1 MLAIVAIVVVG
12 VVSPP
17 RATATASSRPR
28 HSARPATG
36 ERLALRRKRR
46 RRTSSSSSS
55 SFEGAQIFEQ
65 SCVVVAMF
73 DGRRR
78 RDAPATT
85 TTRERMR
92 ETATAATRGD
102 AVAAIGA
109 LVSASER
116 LAVTE
121 CVEGGRRR
129 RDLVRVE
136 VKVGRRR
143 NDGEKGRED
152 RGGYGGGEAV
162 VGARGGRAT
171 TSGFGECSAAGEED
185 GGARVWI
192 RDADYADYDDDFVE
206 DSEGEAED
214 GTENEVDYWCVALK
228 TARGALNGDVDGVN
242 LDAFDFE
249 TSRADAASLS
259 DDGVENVL
267 ADVEYSSDG
276 WETGEPT
283 GRDRSLVTSSGVAPM
298 RASGVPAN
306 DVFSQIV
313 AEDEDAE
320 DARVDTESEEEDM
333 AGGTQVFYD
342 DEHDDEQ
349 GLTHMEAI
357 AGTQEMPDDDVV
369 AATQTVEEEDFETRA
384 EPPRKTPS
392 PLRINA
398 AALRPPGRVQRD
410 GNGDG
415 EDTARPRSLWDAAAC
430 TPTEVREAQAKAAL
444 DAARPQRID
453 EPLETTQTQPTAA
466 IGDHEDVRKGDDD
479 DDGGGGVTM
488 DTARRR
494 ASERMFIE
502 CTPSDAMRPAN
513 EEPPALK
520 RPGAQPRDS
529 VVTESAQPLGSI
541 GFDDDADNV
550 IARGVRQTAID
561 AIRRVRAN
569 MREPLGLGLNM
580 SMPQTADEDPEEHV
594 VNDDDQAMENVDDE
608 GGVREED
615 CSVPSSPDIGL
626 LYSQRPM
633 DEDVASPERP
643 RTQHSQSPFKR
654 TQPPPLASQPEVESP
669 RSRVMMSQHQWRQ
682 PRRRAPPPPPRFDDE
697 TPSKRFRII
706 DDDLSQPTQTQP
718 SQEGDFIVEL
728 SQFENEGGLVRPR
741 ALTSLPAPPT
751 ANATTTFVVP
761 PPSEPG
767 GDEAEA
773 NRPLPTLGCSKCRFS
788 KGGCGRCRK
797 ILEDAKRGIWPKG
810 RGRSKRPASSGA
822 GESTSVASNTR
833 VSKRRSTSQSAKT
846 PSSKTPSRSRGKENT
861 PKPTKKLFASYNFLL
876 TGIGKSGG
884 AVKEAIVSRGGCV
897 LDAPCQTVPTNSV
910 IVVTPTMGRTMK
922 CLYGIA
928 SGVKFTTPEWVH
940 RCAEEGEML
949 ECEEP
954 LDADGCHRERH
965 RACSGKLFRGVVVA
979 VTGNDGFVKDFKS
992 LLNHAGAKVELNP
1005 QTEDAFDY
1013 LIIQSGEKPHS
1024 AWIRASRRLGV
1035 VRVRHEWLV
1044 ESILAGELLPVGD
1057 FTITDDA
1064 AMPTPITG
1072 GSFIRRNSSDF
1083 ASRDDPLRRR
1093 KSTRY

>member
-1 MLAIVAIVVVG
+1 MMTFDD
-12 VVSPP
+12 P
-17 RATATASSRPR
+17 
-28 HSARPATG
+28 
-36 ERLALRRKRR
+36 RR
-46 RRTSSSSSS
+46 R
-55 SFEGAQIFEQ
+55 G
-65 SCVVVAMF
+65 
-73 DGRRR
+73 
-78 RDAPATT
+78 TT

-92 ETATAATRGD
+92 ETAMAATRGD

-121 CVEGGRRR
+121 CVERR
-129 RDLVRVE
+129 RDAVQSEVE
-136 VKVGRRR
+136 ANAEGKVGRRR
-143 NDGEKGRED
+143 SDGDGKRRMIKER
-152 RGGYGGGEAV
+152 RGDGGGS
-162 VGARGGRAT
+162 VGGRGGRAT

-185 GGARVWI
+185 GRARVWI
-192 RDADYADYDDDFVE
+192 RDARDADFDDDDDDDDFVE
-206 DSEGEAED
+206 DSEED
-214 GTENEVDYWCVALK
+214 DDEGNGIEDEVDYWCVALK
-228 TARGALNGDVDGVN
+228 TARGVSNGDVGWVN

-249 TSRADAASLS
+249 TSQADAASLS

-276 WETGEPT
+276 WETGEPV
-283 GRDRSLVTSSGVAPM
+283 GQDRSLVTSSGVVPM

-313 AEDEDAE
+313 AEDEDDD
-320 DARVDTESEEEDM
+320 DADEEEEEDTESEEEDM
-333 AGGTQVFYD
+333 AGGTQVLYD
-342 DEHDDEQ
+342 EDDDDVQ
-349 GLTHMEAI
+349 GLTQTEAI
-357 AGTQEMPDDDVV
+357 AGTQEMPEDDVV
-369 AATQTVEEEDFETRA
+369 AATQTVEEEDFIK
-384 EPPRKTPS
+384 PSRKTPS

-398 AALRPPGRVQRD
+398 AALRPPGRPQRD
-410 GNGDG
+410 DGDDDNDG
-415 EDTARPRSLWDAAAC
+415 EDPARPRSLWYAAAC

-444 DAARPQRID
+444 DDARRTQID
-453 EPLETTQTQPTAA
+453 EPLETMRTQPTAA
-466 IGDHEDVRKGDDD
+466 IGDADVSEAQDYDDD
-479 DDGGGGVTM
+479 DDNDAIV
-488 DTARRR
+488 DASRRR

-520 RPGAQPRDS
+520 RPGAPPRDS

-541 GFDDDADNV
+541 GFNDDDDNDHV
-550 IARGVRQTAID
+550 VVKGVRQTAID

-569 MREPLGLGLNM
+569 MREPLGLGLDM
-580 SMPQTADEDPEEHV
+580 SMPQTADDADPEEHV
-594 VNDDDQAMENVDDE
+594 ARDDDQGEENDDDDDDDQ
-608 GGVREED
+608 GGEPRGGD
-615 CSVPSSPDIGL
+615 YSVPSSPDIGL

-654 TQPPPLASQPEVESP
+654 TQPNQPPPPPPPIASQPEVESP

-706 DDDLSQPTQTQP
+706 DDDLSQPTQTQTQP

-741 ALTSLPAPPT
+741 ALTSLPAP
-751 ANATTTFVVP
+751 TTTCVVAP
-761 PPSEPG
+761 PPSEPER
-767 GDEAEA
+767 DKVVEVEA
-773 NRPLPTLGCSKCRFS
+773 NRRALPTLGCSKCRFS

-810 RGRSKRPASSGA
+810 RGRGKRRSSSGA

-833 VSKRRSTSQSAKT
+833 VSKRRSTTSQSAKT
-846 PSSKTPSRSRGKENT
+846 PSSKTPSGIRGKENDT
-861 PKPTKKLFASYNFLL
+861 PKPKPTTATKKLFASYNFLL

-897 LDAPCQTVPTNSV
+897 LDAPCQSAPTNSV

-928 SGVKFTTPEWVH
+928 SGAKFTTPEWVH
-940 RCAEEGEML
+940 RCVEEGEML

-954 LDADGCHRERH
+954 LDADGCRRERH
-965 RACSGKLFRGVVVA
+965 RACSGKLFRGGVVA

-1035 VRVRHEWLV
+1035 ARVRHEWLV
-1044 ESILAGELLPVGD
+1044 ESILAGELLPAGD
-1057 FTITDDA
+1057 FTITDDV
-1064 AMPTPITG
+1064 AMPTPVAG
-1072 GSFIRRNSSDF
+1072 GSFIRRSSNES
-1083 ASRDDPLRRR
+1083 ASRDDAFRRR

>member
-1 MLAIVAIVVVG
+1 MM
-12 VVSPP
+12 
-17 RATATASSRPR
+17 T
-28 HSARPATG
+28 
-36 ERLALRRKRR
+36 
-46 RRTSSSSSS
+46 
-55 SFEGAQIFEQ
+55 
-65 SCVVVAMF
+65 F
-73 DGRRR
+73 DGSRRHG
-78 RDAPATT
+78 TT

-92 ETATAATRGD
+92 ETAMAATRGD

-121 CVEGGRRR
+121 CVERRR
-129 RDLVRVE
+129 AVQSEADVE
-136 VKVGRRR
+136 ANADGKVGRRS
-143 NDGEKGRED
+143 DGDGKRRMIKE
-152 RGGYGGGEAV
+152 RGGGGG
-162 VGARGGRAT
+162 VGGRGGRAT

-185 GGARVWI
+185 GRARVRI
-192 RDADYADYDDDFVE
+192 RDARDADLDDDDDDFVE
-206 DSEGEAED
+206 DSEEEEEGNGIED
-214 GTENEVDYWCVALK
+214 EVDYWCVALK
-228 TARGALNGDVDGVN
+228 TARGVSNGDVGWVN

-249 TSRADAASLS
+249 TSQADAASLS

-276 WETGEPT
+276 WETGEPV
-283 GRDRSLVTSSGVAPM
+283 GQDRSLVTSSGVVPM

-313 AEDEDAE
+313 AEDEEE
-320 DARVDTESEEEDM
+320 DADEEEEEEEDTESEEEDM
-333 AGGTQVFYD
+333 AGGTQVLYD
-342 DEHDDEQ
+342 EDDDDVQ
-349 GLTHMEAI
+349 GLTQMEAI
-357 AGTQEMPDDDVV
+357 AGTQEMPEDDVV
-369 AATQTVEEEDFETRA
+369 AATQTVEEEDFIK
-384 EPPRKTPS
+384 PPRKTPS

-398 AALRPPGRVQRD
+398 AALRPPERPQRD
-410 GNGDG
+410 GD
-415 EDTARPRSLWDAAAC
+415 DDVVDPARPRSLWDAAAC

-444 DAARPQRID
+444 DDARPPQID
-453 EPLETTQTQPTAA
+453 EPLETMRTQPTAA
-466 IGDHEDVRKGDDD
+466 IGDADVSEAQDCDDD
-479 DDGGGGVTM
+479 DAMVDAG
-488 DTARRR
+488 RRR

-520 RPGAQPRDS
+520 RPGAPPRDS
-529 VVTESAQPLGSI
+529 VVTESARPLGSI
-541 GFDDDADNV
+541 GFDDDDNGHV
-550 IARGVRQTAID
+550 VVKGVRQTAID

-569 MREPLGLGLNM
+569 MREPLGLGLDM
-580 SMPQTADEDPEEHV
+580 SMPQTADDADPEEHV
-594 VNDDDQAMENVDDE
+594 AHDDDQGEENDDDDDDDDGE
-608 GGVREED
+608 PRGGD
-615 CSVPSSPDIGL
+615 YSVPSSPDIGL

-654 TQPPPLASQPEVESP
+654 TQPNQPPPPLASQPEVESP

-706 DDDLSQPTQTQP
+706 DDDLSQPTQTQTQP

-741 ALTSLPAPPT
+741 ALTSLPAPT
-751 ANATTTFVVP
+751 MANAPTCDVP
-761 PPSEPG
+761 DRDKVEV
-767 GDEAEA
+767 DA

-810 RGRSKRPASSGA
+810 RGRGKRRSSSGA

-846 PSSKTPSRSRGKENT
+846 PSSKTPSGIRGKENNT
-861 PKPTKKLFASYNFLL
+861 PKPKPTTAAKKLFASYNFLL

-897 LDAPCQTVPTNSV
+897 LDAPCQSAPTNSV

-940 RCAEEGEML
+940 RCVEEGEMF

-954 LDADGCHRERH
+954 LDANGCRRERH

-1024 AWIRASRRLGV
+1024 AWVRASRRLGV

-1044 ESILAGELLPVGD
+1044 ESILAGELLPAGD
-1057 FTITDDA
+1057 FTITDDV
-1064 AMPTPITG
+1064 AMPTPVAG
-1072 GSFIRRNSSDF
+1072 GSFIRRKSNES
-1083 ASRDDPLRRR
+1083 ASRDDAFRRR
-1093 KSTRY
+1093 RSTRY

>member
-1 MLAIVAIVVVG
+1 MNTMTFDG
-12 VVSPP
+12 HRR
-17 RATATASSRPR
+17 RATTA
-28 HSARPATG
+28 
-36 ERLALRRKRR
+36 
-46 RRTSSSSSS
+46 
-55 SFEGAQIFEQ
+55 
-65 SCVVVAMF
+65 
-73 DGRRR
+73 
-78 RDAPATT
+78 
-85 TTRERMR
+85 TRERMR
-92 ETATAATRGD
+92 ETAMAATRGD

-121 CVEGGRRR
+121 CVER
-129 RDLVRVE
+129 RDAVARRNEVEADAE
-136 VKVGRRR
+136 VKVGRRS
-143 NDGEKGRED
+143 DGNGKRRVIKERD
-152 RGGYGGGEAV
+152 NGGV
-162 VGARGGRAT
+162 VGRRGARAT
-171 TSGFGECSAAGEED
+171 RSGFGECSAAGEED
-185 GGARVWI
+185 GRARVRI
-192 RDADYADYDDDFVE
+192 REARDADLDDDDDDDFVE
-206 DSEGEAED
+206 DSEEEEGNGIED
-214 GTENEVDYWCVALK
+214 EVDYWCVALK
-228 TARGALNGDVDGVN
+228 TARGVSKGDVGWVN

-249 TSRADAASLS
+249 TSQADAASLS

-276 WETGEPT
+276 WETGEPV
-283 GRDRSLVTSSGVAPM
+283 GQDRSLVTSSGVVPM

-313 AEDEDAE
+313 AEDEDAADE
-320 DARVDTESEEEDM
+320 DAEEVHTESEEEDM
-333 AGGTQVFYD
+333 AGGTQVLYD
-342 DEHDDEQ
+342 EDDDDVQ
-349 GLTHMEAI
+349 GLTQMEAI
-357 AGTQEMPDDDVV
+357 AGTQEMPEDDVV
-369 AATQTVEEEDFETRA
+369 AATQTVEEEDFIKAQT

-398 AALRPPGRVQRD
+398 AALRPPERPQRD
-410 GNGDG
+410 D
-415 EDTARPRSLWDAAAC
+415 DDDDCVDRARPRSLWDAAAC

-444 DAARPQRID
+444 DDARRTQID
-453 EPLETTQTQPTAA
+453 EPLETMRTQPTAA
-466 IGDHEDVRKGDDD
+466 IGDAVVSEAYDYDDD
-479 DDGGGGVTM
+479 DDAMM
-488 DTARRR
+488 DAARRR

-520 RPGAQPRDS
+520 RPGAPPRDS
-529 VVTESAQPLGSI
+529 VVTESARPLGSI
-541 GFDDDADNV
+541 GFDDDDGHVV
-550 IARGVRQTAID
+550 IKGVRQTAID

-569 MREPLGLGLNM
+569 MREPLGLGLDM
-580 SMPQTADEDPEEHV
+580 SMPQTADEEDPEQHV
-594 VNDDDQAMENVDDE
+594 VHDDTVADDQGEENDD
-608 GGVREED
+608 GGEPRGGD

-654 TQPPPLASQPEVESP
+654 TQTNPPPLASQPEVESP

-706 DDDLSQPTQTQP
+706 DDDLSQPTQTQTQP

-741 ALTSLPAPPT
+741 ALTSLPAPTT
-751 ANATTTFVVP
+751 ANATTFVAP
-761 PPSEPG
+761 PPSEP
-767 GDEAEA
+767 DRDAADAKA

-810 RGRSKRPASSGA
+810 RGRGKRHSSSGA

-846 PSSKTPSRSRGKENT
+846 PSSKTPSGIRGKENNT
-861 PKPTKKLFASYNFLL
+861 PKPTTTKKVFSSYNFLL

-897 LDAPCQTVPTNSV
+897 LDAPCQSAPTNSV

-954 LDADGCHRERH
+954 LDADGCRRERH

-1035 VRVRHEWLV
+1035 ARVRHEWLV
-1044 ESILAGELLPVGD
+1044 ESILAGELLPAGD

-1064 AMPTPITG
+1064 AIPTPVAG
-1072 GSFIRRNSSDF
+1072 GSFIRRNSNES
-1083 ASRDDPLRRR
+1083 ASRDDAFRRR
-1093 KSTRY
+1093 RSTRY

>member
-1 MLAIVAIVVVG
+1 MMTFDG
-12 VVSPP
+12 
-17 RATATASSRPR
+17 
-28 HSARPATG
+28 H
-36 ERLALRRKRR
+36 RR
-46 RRTSSSSSS
+46 R
-55 SFEGAQIFEQ
+55 
-65 SCVVVAMF
+65 
-73 DGRRR
+73 
-78 RDAPATT
+78 ATT

-92 ETATAATRGD
+92 ETAMAATRGD

-121 CVEGGRRR
+121 CVEGRRAVASR
-129 RDLVRVE
+129 SEVEADAE
-136 VKVGRRR
+136 VKVGRRSDG
-143 NDGEKGRED
+143 DGE
-152 RGGYGGGEAV
+152 RGMINECGDGGV
-162 VGARGGRAT
+162 VGRRGGRAT

-185 GGARVWI
+185 GRARVRI
-192 RDADYADYDDDFVE
+192 RDARDANFDDDDDDDFVE
-206 DSEGEAED
+206 DSEEEEGN
-214 GTENEVDYWCVALK
+214 GIENEVDYWCVALK
-228 TARGALNGDVDGVN
+228 TARGVSHGDVGWVN

-249 TSRADAASLS
+249 TSQADAASLS

-276 WETGEPT
+276 WETGDPA
-283 GRDRSLVTSSGVAPM
+283 GQDRSLMTSSGVVPM
-298 RASGVPAN
+298 RASGVPVN

-320 DARVDTESEEEDM
+320 GEVDTESEEEDM
-333 AGGTQVFYD
+333 AGGTQVLYD
-342 DEHDDEQ
+342 DDDDDDDVQ
-349 GLTHMEAI
+349 GLTQMEAI
-357 AGTQEMPDDDVV
+357 AGTQEMPEDDGV
-369 AATQTVEEEDFETRA
+369 AATQTVEEEDFIKAQT

-398 AALRPPGRVQRD
+398 AALRPPGRPQRD
-410 GNGDG
+410 NDGGDDDDDG
-415 EDTARPRSLWDAAAC
+415 VDPARPRSLWDAAAC

-444 DAARPQRID
+444 DDARPPHID
-453 EPLETTQTQPTAA
+453 EPLETMRTQPTAA
-466 IGDHEDVRKGDDD
+466 IGDADVSEAHDYDDD
-479 DDGGGGVTM
+479 DDNGDDDAMV
-488 DTARRR
+488 DAARRR
-494 ASERMFIE
+494 ASEGMCIE

-520 RPGAQPRDS
+520 RPGAPPRDS
-529 VVTESAQPLGSI
+529 VVTESARPLGSI
-541 GFDDDADNV
+541 GFDDDNDHVAV
-550 IARGVRQTAID
+550 VKGVRQTAID

-569 MREPLGLGLNM
+569 MREPLGLGLDM
-580 SMPQTADEDPEEHV
+580 SMPQTADEEDPEEHV
-594 VNDDDQAMENVDDE
+594 ARDDPVADDQGEENDD
-608 GGVREED
+608 GGEPRGGD

-654 TQPPPLASQPEVESP
+654 TQPNPPPLASQPEVESP

-706 DDDLSQPTQTQP
+706 DDDLSQPTQTQTQP

-741 ALTSLPAPPT
+741 ALTSLPASPTT
-751 ANATTTFVVP
+751 ANATTFVAP
-761 PPSEPG
+761 PPSEP
-767 GDEAEA
+767 DRDDADAKA

-810 RGRSKRPASSGA
+810 RGRGKRRSSSGA

-846 PSSKTPSRSRGKENT
+846 PSSKTPSGIRGKENNT
-861 PKPTKKLFASYNFLL
+861 PKPTTTKKLFSSYNFLL

-897 LDAPCQTVPTNSV
+897 LDAPCQSAPTNSV

-940 RCAEEGEML
+940 RCVEEEEML

-954 LDADGCHRERH
+954 LDADGCRRERH

-1035 VRVRHEWLV
+1035 ARVRHEWLV
-1044 ESILAGELLPVGD
+1044 ESILAGELLPADD

-1064 AMPTPITG
+1064 AMPTPVAG
-1072 GSFIRRNSSDF
+1072 GSFMRRNSNES
-1083 ASRDDPLRRR
+1083 ASRDDAFRRR
-1093 KSTRY
+1093 RSTRY